1 MPENEVAGM
10 YQKTPATVQQAE
22 AVVDALMKVF
32 EQPLF
37 DWERPRVVVDT
48 WGHGRTV
55 VVWKEGPHRWVSVF
69 PRGGMLNG
77 TLWEI
82 PKAELPNGVGVES
95 LDGCAVTVYQEVAE
109 EHSPERQAAP
119 KCRGKVA

>member
-1 MPENEVAGM
+1 M

-22 AVVDALMKVF
+22 AVVAALMKVF

-55 VVWKEGPHRWVSVF
+55 VVWKEGPHRWMSVF

-95 LDGCAVTVYQEVAE
+95 PQGWPCPSTRGVAE
-109 EHSPERQAAP
+109 ERRPDLQRP
-119 KCRGKVA
+119 RR